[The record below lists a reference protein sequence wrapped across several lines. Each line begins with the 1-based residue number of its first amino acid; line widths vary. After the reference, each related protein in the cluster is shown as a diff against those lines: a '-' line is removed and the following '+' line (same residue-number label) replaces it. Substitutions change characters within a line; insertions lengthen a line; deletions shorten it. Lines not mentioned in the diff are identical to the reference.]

1 MKRFLMRWSVA
12 YAQKNIIERYER
24 ADRERHVA
32 LEANNEL
39 WRGYVR
45 EQRKEIGLAAKNGTK
60 PPLFLP
66 HPDDVVIDPDRGVI
80 FRGLAAFVIF
90 DW

>member
-1 MKRFLMRWSVA
+1 MKRFLMRSSVA

-24 ADRERHVA
+24 ADRERRVS

-45 EQRKEIGLAAKNGTK
+45 E
-60 PPLFLP
+60 
-66 HPDDVVIDPDRGVI
+66 
-80 FRGLAAFVIF
+80 
-90 DW
+90 